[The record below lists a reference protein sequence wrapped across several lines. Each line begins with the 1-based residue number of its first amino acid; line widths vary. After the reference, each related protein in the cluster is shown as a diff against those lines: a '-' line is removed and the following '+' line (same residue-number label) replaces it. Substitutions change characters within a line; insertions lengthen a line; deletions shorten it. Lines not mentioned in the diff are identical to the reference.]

1 MSVLAALVADSAA
14 LAAVLVDSPAFPLAD
29 EPVLAALA
37 QGARVPAAF
46 LVDSPSFP
54 LPLHPF

>member
-14 LAAVLVDSPAFPLAD
+14 LEAFLVESPAFPPAD

-37 QGARVPAAF
+37 QDARVLVAF
-46 LVDSPSFP
+46 LADSRSFP
-54 LPLHPF
+54 RSLHPF